1 MAAAAAGPASDA
13 AAAALP
19 LKDRVAIVTGSSRGI
34 GRAIALHLAS
44 LGAKL
49 VVNYT
54 SPGSSAQ
61 ADAVAV
67 EINSSSPGSAI
78 SVRADVSD
86 PDQVK
91 SLFDAAEEAFK
102 SSIYVLVNSAAVLDS
117 KYPTIANTSV
127 DDFDKTFSVNARGAF
142 LCCREAA
149 NRLKRGGGGRIIML
163 SSSLVG
169 SLRPNV
175 SAYTAS
181 KAAVETMVK
190 ILAKEL
196 KGTRIT
202 ANCVAP
208 GPIATEMFFAGKT
221 EEMINKAIE
230 GCPHGRLGETE
241 DVAPLV
247 GFLATD
253 AAEWV
258 NGQVIRVNGGRH
270 V

>member
-1 MAAAAAGPASDA
+1 MAATAVAPSAAAL
-13 AAAALP
+13 ALP

-44 LGAKL
+44 LGAKV

-54 SPGSSAQ
+54 SPGSSAL
-61 ADAVAV
+61 ADAIAE
-67 EINSSSPGSAI
+67 EINSSSPGGSSAV

-102 SSIYVLVNSAAVLDS
+102 SPIYVLVNSAALLDP
-117 KYPTIANTSV
+117 KCPTLANTSV
-127 DDFDKTFSVNARGAF
+127 EVFDKTFSVNARGAF

-169 SLRPNV
+169 GLKPN
-175 SAYTAS
+175 AAPYTAS

-208 GPIATEMFFAGKT
+208 GPIATELFFAGKT
-221 EEMINKAIE
+221 EEVIKKVIDE
-230 GCPHGRLGETE
+230 CPHSRLGETK

-258 NGQVIRVNGGRH
+258 NGQVIRVNGGY

>member
-1 MAAAAAGPASDA
+1 MAATNNAAAATATET
-13 AAAALP
+13 LP

-34 GRAIALHLAS
+34 GRDIALHLAS
-44 LGAKL
+44 LGAKV

-54 SPGSSAQ
+54 SPGSSMQ
-61 ADAVAV
+61 ASKVAA
-67 EINSSSPGSAI
+67 EMNSSSPGSAI
-78 SVRADVSD
+78 SVRADISD

-91 SLFDAAEEAFK
+91 FLFDAAEEAFK
-102 SSIYVLVNSAAVLDS
+102 SPIYILVNSAGVLNS

-127 DDFDKTFSVNARGAF
+127 DDFDKTFSVNVRGAF
-142 LCCREAA
+142 LCCREAT

-163 SSSLVG
+163 TSSSVG
-169 SLRPNV
+169 SLRPKL

-181 KAAVETMVK
+181 KAAVEVMVK

-196 KGTRIT
+196 RGTRIT

-208 GPIATEMFFAGKT
+208 GPIATDMFYAGKT
-221 EEMINKAIE
+221 AEMITRSIDQ
-230 GCPHGRLGETE
+230 CPQERLGETE
-241 DVAPLV
+241 DVTPLV

-258 NGQVIRVNGGRH
+258 NGQVIRVNGGY